1 MKPAEI
7 DPKYKDFIKQI
18 GEKVKELRKGKNLT
32 YVDMA
37 KKVGLSKNGYN
48 KIELG
53 KSNLQF
59 QSLLKILSYHKIS
72 IFEFFESLKE

>member
-7 DPKYKDFIKQI
+7 DPKYQDFIKQI
-18 GEKVKELRKGKNLT
+18 GEQVKELRKVKNLT
-32 YVDMA
+32 YVEMS

-48 KIELG
+48 NIELG
-53 KSNLQF
+53 KSNLQL

>member
-7 DPKYKDFIKQI
+7 DPKYKDFIKRI
-18 GEKVKELRKGKNLT
+18 GEKIKELRKEKNLT
-32 YVDMA
+32 YVIMA

-48 KIELG
+48 NIELG

>member
-7 DPKYKDFIKQI
+7 DPEYKDLIEQI
-18 GEKVKELRKGKNLT
+18 GMKILELRKEKNVT

-48 KIELG
+48 NIELVY
-53 KSNLQF
+53 SNF
-59 QSLLKILSYHKIS
+59 QIQTLLKILSYHRIS
-72 IFEFFESLKE
+72 VFDFFQSLKR